1 MDQAD
6 AAPPLRVHIYC
17 ARCPVLVWATLD
29 ATGAWWCQCCGREV
43 RNVVDTSS
51 A

>member
-6 AAPPLRVHIYC
+6 AAPPLRVRIYC
-17 ARCPVLVWATLD
+17 ARSPVLVWATLD

-43 RNVVDTSS
+43 RNVIW
-51 A
+51 